1 MTAIGES
8 RAGARPMH
16 THSLEQWTHDHVFL
30 GQSHEH
36 NERRTWFVVALTV
49 IMMVGE
55 IVAGSYFGSMALFA
69 DGWHMGTHAAALGI
83 AGAAYL
89 FARQQANNARFAFGT
104 GKFGDLAAFSSAI
117 ILGVIALQIAY
128 ESLLRLMAPVPI
140 AYGEAIA
147 VACLGLCVNA
157 LSAFLLRDSHDDH
170 HHNHHHHHHHH
181 HHHPHHHHGLA
192 HDDGEDDDDHHHEHH
207 DHDHGHVRD
216 NNFRAAY
223 VHVLADAA
231 TSVLAIAALVI
242 AKYSGWVWT
251 DPAVGIAG
259 SCVIGS
265 WAYQLIRDAG
275 SVLLDVSA
283 DKNLDGAIRTRLET
297 RGDRVTDMHLWQLGP
312 GHRAAVISL
321 VSDDPL
327 PPSDYKS
334 RLTGLKGLSHVTIEV
349 ETCRHA
355 QAQAC

>member
-1 MTAIGES
+1 
-8 RAGARPMH
+8 
-16 THSLEQWTHDHVFL
+16 
-30 GQSHEH
+30 
-36 NERRTWFVVALTV
+36 VVALTV
-49 IMMVGE
+49 VMMVGE
-55 IVAGSYFGSMALFA
+55 IVAGSYFGSMALYV

-117 ILGVIALQIAY
+117 ILGMIALQIAY
-128 ESLLRLMAPVPI
+128 ESVLRLMAPVPI

-157 LSAFLLRDSHDDH
+157 LSAFLLRDSHGDQ
-170 HHNHHHHHHHH
+170 
-181 HHHPHHHHGLA
+181 HHHGHA
-192 HDDGEDDDDHHHEHH
+192 HDDDHDHDHELY
-207 DHDHGHVRD
+207 DHDHGHARD

-231 TSVLAIAALVI
+231 TSVLAITALVI
-242 AKYSGWVWT
+242 AKYSGWLWV
-251 DPAVGIAG
+251 DPAVGIVG
-259 SCVIGS
+259 SLVIGS

-283 DKNLDGAIRTRLET
+283 DKKLDGAIRTRLET

-334 RLTGLKGLSHVTIEV
+334 RLTGLKGLSHVTIEA
-349 ETCRHA
+349 ETCRHE